1 MKVLCTI
8 CARKGSK
15 GVPNKN
21 IKEILGKPLIA
32 FSIEQALESSLFDK
46 IVVSTNSDEITTIA
60 KKYGAECWFSRPS
73 ELCKDDS
80 AKIPAIQHALRESE
94 KKFNCK
100 FDQIIDL
107 DVTSPLRNVQD
118 IRKAYNIFLKD
129 GLDNLITGTKSRR
142 NPYFNMIE
150 IKNGKVEL
158 SKKLKNTPVSRQL
171 SPQVYDMNAS
181 IYIWSRDFLLKSNS
195 LFSGRLGFYEM
206 PEDRSIDIDSQLD
219 WEVVKMIMEQKS
231 NG

>member
-21 IKEILGKPLIA
+21 VKEILGKPLIA
-32 FSIEQALESSLFDK
+32 FSIEQALESNLFDK
-46 IVVSTNSDEITTIA
+46 IVVSTDSEEIKKIA
-60 KKYGAECWFSRPS
+60 KKYGAKCWFSRPA
-73 ELCKDDS
+73 ELCEDDS
-80 AKIPAIQHALRESE
+80 AKLPAIQHALRESE

-118 IRKAYNIFLKD
+118 IRKAYNILLKD
-129 GLDNLITGTKSRR
+129 GLDNLITVTRSGR

-158 SKKLKNTPVSRQL
+158 SKKLKSTPVSRQQA
-171 SPQVYDMNAS
+171 PQVFDMNAS
-181 IYIWSRDFLLKSNS
+181 IYIWSRDFLIKEDD
-195 LFSGRLGFYEM
+195 LFSGKLRFYEM
-206 PEDRSIDIDSQLD
+206 PEDRSIDIDSPLD
-219 WEVVKMIMEQKS
+219 WEIVKMLMEKKS
-231 NG
+231 ND

>member
-15 GVPNKN
+15 GVANKN
-21 IKEILGKPLIA
+21 VKEILGKPLIA
-32 FSIEQALESSLFDK
+32 FSIEQALESNLFDK
-46 IVVSTNSDEITTIA
+46 IVVSTDSEEIKKIA
-60 KKYGAECWFSRPS
+60 KKYGAKCWFFRPA

-80 AKIPAIQHALRESE
+80 AKIPAIQHALRKSE
-94 KKFNCK
+94 KKFNCQ

-107 DVTSPLRNVQD
+107 DATSPLRNVED
-118 IRKAYNIFLKD
+118 IKKAYKIFLKD

-150 IKNGKVEL
+150 INNGEVEL
-158 SKKLKNTPVSRQL
+158 SKQLKNTPVNRQL

-181 IYIWSRDFLLKSNS
+181 IYIWTRDFLLKENS

-206 PEDRSIDIDSQLD
+206 PEDRSIDIDSPLD
-219 WEVVKMIMEQKS
+219 WEIVKMLMEKKS
-231 NG
+231 ND

>member
-8 CARKGSK
+8 CAREKSK

-21 IKEILGKPLIA
+21 IKEIAGKPLIA
-32 FSIEQALESSLFDK
+32 FSIQQALESNLFDK
-46 IVVSTNSDEITTIA
+46 IVVSTDSDEIRKIA
-60 KKYGAECWFSRPS
+60 KKYGAESWFSRPAEFS
-73 ELCKDDS
+73 QDDS
-80 AKIPAIQHALRESE
+80 PKIPVIKHALEESE

-100 FDQIIDL
+100 FSHIIDL
-107 DVTSPLRNVQD
+107 DITAPLRNIED
-118 IRKAYNIFLKD
+118 IRKAYKIFLKD
-129 GLDNLITGTKSRR
+129 SFDNLITGTRSRK

-150 IKNGKVEL
+150 LTNGKVEL
-158 SKKLKNTPVSRQL
+158 SKQLKHMPVNRQQ

-181 IYIWSRDFLLKSNS
+181 IYIWTRDFLLKENS

-206 PEDRSIDIDSQLD
+206 PEDRSIDIDSPLE
-219 WEVVKMIMEQKS
+219 WEIVKMLLKKKS

>member
-8 CARKGSK
+8 CARQGSK
-15 GVPNKN
+15 GVPGKN
-21 IKEILGKPLIA
+21 TKEMLGKPLIA
-32 FSIEQALESSLFDK
+32 FSIEQALESNLFDK
-46 IVVSTNSDEITTIA
+46 IVVSTDSEEIKKIA
-60 KKYGAECWFSRPS
+60 KKYGAKCWFYRPE

-80 AKIPAIQHALRESE
+80 AKITAIQHALRESE

-129 GLDNLITGTKSRR
+129 GLDNLITGTRSRR

-150 IKNGKVEL
+150 IKDGKVEL
-158 SKKLKNTPVSRQL
+158 SKKLKNAPTSRQ
-171 SPQVYDMNAS
+171 
-181 IYIWSRDFLLKSNS
+181 KSHK
-195 LFSGRLGFYEM
+195 Y
-206 PEDRSIDIDSQLD
+206 
-219 WEVVKMIMEQKS
+219 MI
-231 NG
+231 

>member
-21 IKEILGKPLIA
+21 VKEILGKPLIA
-32 FSIEQALESSLFDK
+32 FSIEQALESNLFDK
-46 IVVSTNSDEITTIA
+46 IVVSTDSEEIKKIA
-60 KKYGAECWFSRPS
+60 KKYGAKCWFSRPA
-73 ELCKDDS
+73 ELCEDNS
-80 AKIPAIQHALRESE
+80 AKIPAIQHALQESE

-107 DVTSPLRNVQD
+107 DVTSPLRNVED
-118 IRKAYNIFLKD
+118 IKKAYKIFLKD

-158 SKKLKNTPVSRQL
+158 SKKLKNTFASRQQL
-171 SPQVYDMNAS
+171 PQVYDMNAS
-181 IYIWSRDFLLKSNS
+181 IYIWSRDFLIKEDS
-195 LFSGRLGFYEM
+195 LFSGKLGFFEM
-206 PEDRSIDIDSQLD
+206 PEDRSIDIDTQLD
-219 WEVVKMIMEQKS
+219 FEIVQMIMEKNR

>member
-8 CARKGSK
+8 CVRKGSK
-15 GVPNKN
+15 GVPGKN
-21 IKEILGKPLIA
+21 LKEILGKPLIA
-32 FSIEQALESSLFDK
+32 FSIEQALESNLFDK
-46 IVVSTNSDEITTIA
+46 IVVSTDSEEIKKIA
-60 KKYGAECWFSRPS
+60 KKYGAECWFSRPA

-80 AKIPAIQHALRESE
+80 AKLPAIQHALRESE

-118 IRKAYNIFLKD
+118 IREAYNIFLKD
-129 GLDNLITGTKSRR
+129 GLDNLITGTRSGR

-158 SKKLKNTPVSRQL
+158 SKKLKNAPSSRQQ
-171 SPQVYDMNAS
+171 SPEVYDMNAS
-181 IYIWSRDFLLKSNS
+181 IYIWSRDFLIKEDS
-195 LFSGRLGFYEM
+195 LFSGKLGFFEM
-206 PEDRSIDIDSQLD
+206 PEDRSIDIDTQLD
-219 WEVVKMIMEQKS
+219 FEIVQMIMEKNR